1 MSPRPTRPLNIC
13 VYASSSRNSSD
24 RAKADGRTLGELLA
38 ARGHL
43 CINGGGQFGC
53 MGSLNDGVFSV
64 VGGRL
69 LVVIHEMWCS
79 GTERQ

>member
-1 MSPRPTRPLNIC
+1 MPSPVRPLNIC
-13 VYASSSRNSSD
+13 VYASSSRNSSES
-24 RAKADGRTLGELLA
+24 AKASARALGELLA
-38 ARGHL
+38 ERGHL

-64 VGGRL
+64 AGGRL

-79 GTERQ
+79 GTERK